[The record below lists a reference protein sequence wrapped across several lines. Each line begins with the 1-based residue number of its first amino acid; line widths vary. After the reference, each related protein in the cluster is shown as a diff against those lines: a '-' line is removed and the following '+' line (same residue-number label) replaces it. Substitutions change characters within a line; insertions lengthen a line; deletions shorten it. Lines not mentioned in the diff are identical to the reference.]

1 MKRFRVR
8 FINEDAAVQPAT
20 VASDVSLGNTQNQN
34 SDNSQQQNDQIPIN
48 FVDNEE
54 IQKNG
59 LDEQDIDS
67 MSDGAVLSTMLNPN
81 AQVDDITTQALGDRA
96 SDFVTRLSTNTITP
110 DEKKKV
116 GEEMVTNF
124 KTAQQTGFAESL
136 LWNDLETKILKS
148 LNENDE
154 FDFSADIA
162 QERQNRKNPPPSFDS
177 FLFTLGLEVANQ
189 LCNKFRLDADR
200 ERKVLNWVTQWL
212 ANNTKIAKSL
222 YINCNGRET
231 EKEVQEVIKKLQREF
246 ISDFS

>member
-8 FINEDAAVQPAT
+8 FINEDAIMQDATKPA
-20 VASDVSLGNTQNQN
+20 DVSFDETQEQIENTEEEKQENALIANGGLQPQ
-34 SDNSQQQNDQIPIN
+34 D
-48 FVDNEE
+48 VDN
-54 IQKNG
+54 
-59 LDEQDIDS
+59 
-67 MSDGAVLSTMLNPN
+67 MSDGAVLGTMLSPN
-81 AQVDDITTQALGDRA
+81 QEIQDDTLQALGKKA
-96 SDFVTRLSTNTITP
+96 TDFVNKISTNTITP
-110 DEKKKV
+110 DEKKDIGNEV
-116 GEEMVTNF
+116 VANF

-162 QERQNRKNPPPSFDS
+162 QERENRKNPPPSFDS

>member
-1 MKRFRVR
+1 M
-8 FINEDAAVQPAT
+8 T
-20 VASDVSLGNTQNQN
+20 
-34 SDNSQQQNDQIPIN
+34 
-48 FVDNEE
+48 
-54 IQKNG
+54 
-59 LDEQDIDS
+59 
-67 MSDGAVLSTMLNPN
+67 DGAVLGTMLSPN
-81 AQVDDITTQALGDRA
+81 QDIQDDTLQALGKKA
-96 SDFVTRLSTNTITP
+96 TDFVNKISTNTITP
-110 DEKKKV
+110 QEKKDIGNEV
-116 GEEMVTNF
+116 VANF
-124 KTAQQTGFAESL
+124 KTAQKTGFAESL
-136 LWNDLETKILKS
+136 LWNEMETKILKS

-162 QERQNRKNPPPSFDS
+162 RERENRKNPPPSFDS

>member
-1 MKRFRVR
+1 MQ
-8 FINEDAAVQPAT
+8 DATKPA
-20 VASDVSLGNTQNQN
+20 DVSFDET
-34 SDNSQQQNDQIPIN
+34 QQQIENTEEEKQENALLANGGLQPQD
-48 FVDNEE
+48 VDN
-54 IQKNG
+54 
-59 LDEQDIDS
+59 
-67 MSDGAVLSTMLNPN
+67 MTDGAVLGTMLSPN
-81 AQVDDITTQALGDRA
+81 QEIQDDTLQALGKKA
-96 SDFVTRLSTNTITP
+96 TDFVNKVSTNTITP
-110 DEKKKV
+110 DEKKDIGNEIV
-116 GEEMVTNF
+116 ANF

-177 FLFTLGLEVANQ
+177 FLFTLRLEVANQ
-189 LCNKFRLDADR
+189 LCNKFRLDADK
-200 ERKVLNWVTQWL
+200 ETKVLNWVTQWL
-212 ANNTKIAKSL
+212 ADNTKITKSL

>member
-1 MKRFRVR
+1 
-8 FINEDAAVQPAT
+8 
-20 VASDVSLGNTQNQN
+20 
-34 SDNSQQQNDQIPIN
+34 
-48 FVDNEE
+48 
-54 IQKNG
+54 
-59 LDEQDIDS
+59 

-96 SDFVTRLSTNTITP
+96 TDFVTRLSTNTITP

-136 LWNDLETKILKS
+136 LWNEMETKILKS

-162 QERQNRKNPPPSFDS
+162 RERENRKNPPPSFDS

-189 LCNKFRLDADR
+189 LCNKFRLDADK
-200 ERKVLNWVTQWL
+200 ETKVLNWVTQWL
-212 ANNTKIAKSL
+212 ADNTKIAKSL